1 MPQANPQDPNAPQA
15 ERKPSGALSA
25 LNKLRLPLRVGKG
38 AQLATNLVKAKL
50 LAWAAVGVAAVVLLF
65 LLFLL
70 VIGMSGASAGAAL
83 HVVCEGESTAATLA
97 PGGGILVGASE
108 YGGPGDPST
117 PGDKGAFGALDGQT
131 AYAEL
136 GLSGPGDSNWEDAR
150 KIGDALGLGKALPP
164 HTLLQITADGHSVIA
179 EKLDVGAGG
188 GPVGNPP
195 HERVIDLW
203 YQTAAA
209 LGLDTTNSGQWSGL
223 VRIQLVQARSATT
236 LQRSISPVSPGAQPT
251 SSGEGGTLGASAA
264 IADARGQHASPV
276 GFAVANSQGQIVAS
290 YEPNATDY
298 GHSITEV
305 MLLVAFLRQNAG
317 RPLSSAARSNLTAMI
332 DQGSSGDG
340 GPGAD
345 WVYRHLHNANAQIEQ
360 VAHEAGMGDFR
371 LDTSDHVYV
380 LGHSRVSAGDMAKLF
395 SKIAQLLPTSLQAYG
410 LSLLSE
416 VSLGGPQHT
425 GIYGANVA
433 NWPVY
438 SSSGWNRETDGR
450 YTFNQA
456 ALINVAGQQYA
467 IAVITANDPSYAV
480 GEGIVKS
487 IAIDL
492 FKPLLSGADTNASA
506 NCGETQPVE
515 ENGNLGATI
524 VQIAQSQLGQ
534 GEHGSYCNIYGPC
547 EEWCSLFAT
556 WVWKHAGINIPS
568 LAYSGDVY
576 KWGKEHSKVLPP
588 SATPAP
594 GDAVEF
600 GSGPNK
606 GESEHVGIVEKVFPD
621 GEIIMI
627 SGDWGERGHKKVAPS
642 IPFQPAQAEKQ
653 SGSGFP
659 IYGYVVP

>member
-1 MPQANPQDPNAPQA
+1 MAQTNPQDPNAAQP
-15 ERKPSGALSA
+15 EGKPSGGLSA

-38 AQLATNLVKAKL
+38 AQLATNLVKAKVL
-50 LAWAAVGVAAVVLLF
+50 LWAAAGLAAAILLF
-65 LLFLL
+65 LLLLL
-70 VIGMSGASAGAAL
+70 VIGMSGASAGGTL
-83 HVVCEGESTAATLA
+83 HVVCEGESTAVTLA

-108 YGGPGDPST
+108 YGGPGDPTTS
-117 PGDKGAFGALDGQT
+117 GDKGAFGSLDGQM

-136 GLSGPGDSNWEDAR
+136 GLSGAGDSNWEDAR
-150 KIGDALGLGKALPP
+150 KIGEALGLSKALPP
-164 HTLLQITADGHSVIA
+164 HALLQITADGHSVIA

-188 GPVGNPP
+188 GPVGSPP

-223 VRIQLVQARSATT
+223 VRIQLVQAQSATP
-236 LQRSISPVSPGAQPT
+236 LQGSSPPVSSAAGLT
-251 SSGEGGTLGASAA
+251 FSGEGGALGTSAA
-264 IADARGQHASPV
+264 TADARSQHASPV

-290 YEPNATDY
+290 YEPTATDY
-298 GHSITEV
+298 GHSITES

-317 RPLSSAARSNLTAMI
+317 RPLSSAARSNLSTMI
-332 DQGSSGDG
+332 DQASSGNG

-345 WVYRHLHNANAQIEQ
+345 WVYRHLHNADAQVKQ
-360 VAHEAGMGDFR
+360 VAHEAGMSDF
-371 LDTSDHVYV
+371 LLNTSDPVYV
-380 LGHSRVSAGDMAKLF
+380 LGHSRVSAGDMARLF

-416 VSLGGPQHT
+416 VSPGGPQHT
-425 GIYGANVA
+425 GIYDAKVA
-433 NWPVY
+433 SWPVY
-438 SSSGWNRETDGR
+438 STSGWDREANGS

-467 IAVITANDPSYAV
+467 IAVITAKDPSYAV
-480 GEGIVKS
+480 GEGIVKT

-492 FKPLLSGADTNASA
+492 FKPLLSGTDTNASA
-506 NCGETQPVE
+506 SCGENQPVE
-515 ENGNLGATI
+515 ENGNLGGTI

-534 GEHGSYCNIYGPC
+534 SEHPPGSNCTMYGPC
-547 EEWCSLFAT
+547 EKWCALFAT

-568 LAYSGDVY
+568 MGGSSEIYT
-576 KWGKEHSKVLPP
+576 WGKEHSKVLPP
-588 SATPAP
+588 TATPAP

-600 GSGPNK
+600 GNGP
-606 GESEHVGIVEKVFPD
+606 GDSEHVGIVEKVFPD

-627 SGDWGERGHKKVAPS
+627 SGNWNNEVAPS
-642 IPFQPAQAEKQ
+642 QPFQPAQAAKE